1 VGSGGLVGNTCWPG
15 VKVGGGVMLGC
26 GMAADG
32 GVALGWAMA
41 PGWAVALGCA
51 VALGWAVALGI
62 GVALGC
68 AVAVG
73 MGVALGS
80 GGCSPAPAEV
90 SVGAAVTLGRGI
102 AVSSGAVVSA
112 GVGEAGCAVAQLMGV
127 DPAVGSGFS
136 SGERLHPANT
146 VRAQATPTTPA
157 IHLVRYWL
165 IKFPTPA
172 HARVPDDNEGIVA

>member
-1 VGSGGLVGNTCWPG
+1 MALGMPLSEVAWLVGILLA
-15 VKVGGGVMLGC
+15 GGI
-26 GMAADG
+26 
-32 GVALGWAMA
+32 AMGLLA
-41 PGWAVALGCA
+41 GL
-51 VALGWAVALGI
+51 LGI
-62 GVALGC
+62 G
-68 AVAVG
+68 
-73 MGVALGS
+73 
-80 GGCSPAPAEV
+80 GG
-90 SVGAAVTLGRGI
+90 GI
-102 AVSSGAVVSA
+102 AVPILYEVFAT
-112 GVGEAGCAVAQLMGV
+112 MGV